1 MTKNKI
7 KIDEVYCKGC
17 ALCTVAC
24 PHGLIE
30 MDTAL
35 NDLGYIAAII
45 TPANLAR
52 CTACSL
58 CARVCPDVAIT
69 VFKSVQKENGADPR

>member
-7 KIDEVYCKGC
+7 EIDEAFCKGC

-30 MDTAL
+30 MDSAL
-35 NDLGYIAAII
+35 NDLGYIPAMI
-45 TPANLAR
+45 TPANLAK

-58 CARVCPDVAIT
+58 CARMCPDTAIT
-69 VFKSVQKENGADPR
+69 VFKSDIEKNGANP

>member
-7 KIDEVYCKGC
+7 EIDEAYCKGC

-35 NDLGYIAAII
+35 NDLGYIAAVI

-58 CARVCPDVAIT
+58 CARVCPDTAIT
-69 VFKSVQKENGADPR
+69 VFKSAQEENGVNPL

>member
-7 KIDEVYCKGC
+7 EINEVYCKGC

-24 PHGLIE
+24 PLDLIE
-30 MDTAL
+30 MDSSL
-35 NDLGYIAAII
+35 NDLGYTPAII
-45 TPANLAR
+45 SPANLAK

-58 CARVCPDVAIT
+58 CARMCPDVAIT
-69 VFKSVQKENGADPR
+69 VFKSVSEKERS

>member
-7 KIDEVYCKGC
+7 EIDEAYCKGC
-17 ALCTVAC
+17 ALCTAAC

-35 NDLGYIAAII
+35 NDLGYIAAVI

-58 CARVCPDVAIT
+58 CARVCPDTAIT
-69 VFKSVQKENGADPR
+69 VFKSVQEENGVNSL